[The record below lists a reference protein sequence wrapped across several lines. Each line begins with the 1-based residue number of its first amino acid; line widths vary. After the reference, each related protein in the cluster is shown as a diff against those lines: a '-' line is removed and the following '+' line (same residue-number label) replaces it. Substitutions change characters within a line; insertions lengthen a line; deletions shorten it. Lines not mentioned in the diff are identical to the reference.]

1 MGANTRQNVFTTT
14 IPVNGAA
21 LVAFMLGDSL
31 QCLIYLRRDGNGYAV
46 SFDKIVG
53 IADVQSHEYLNGLTA
68 FTCTADTDNVLQ
80 LLVL

>member
-1 MGANTRQNVFTTT
+1 VGAGSQRNIFTSY
-14 IPVNGAA
+14 IPRNGAA

-31 QCLIYLRRDGNGYAV
+31 QCLIYLRRDASGYAV

-53 IADVQSHEYLNGLTA
+53 IANVQSHAYIDGTTA
-68 FTCTADTDNVLQ
+68 FSCTSDTDNVLQ